1 MADKSG
7 LQGASV
13 AYASLSDSELQ
24 YILRENGDD
33 PASVARMPKCSN
45 AAGASSRSAA
55 PTKASVAASDECCS
69 SSGD

>member
-33 PASVARMPKCSN
+33 PASVARLDRDALIARVQRHVLSLIHI
-45 AAGASSRSAA
+45 
-55 PTKASVAASDECCS
+55 
-69 SSGD
+69 